1 MPELQLQEGFTH
13 DCNEC
18 QGLCCVAFEIRKDE
32 NFPEHKEEGV
42 PCPQLNL
49 DPQNQADLCKC
60 KVFNAL
66 GKQGRKLCEG
76 YTCMGAG
83 NAVTKFL
90 QELGIHWAMKPQDAD
105 NQEWELM
112 RHNINNAFLFLDY
125 VFYYLYQKHPDNN
138 PARQPA
144 KREMY
149 EAMRKEAQKIANELA
164 LVLEDSSERISC
176 DDWYNNKFKPAMLI
190 ATADANS
197 AYILN
202 KLGKLWYK

>member
-18 QGLCCVAFEIRKDE
+18 QGLCCVAFEINEDE
-32 NFPEHKEEGV
+32 NFPEHKDEGV
-42 PCPQLNL
+42 PCHLLNM
-49 DPQNQADLCKC
+49 DPQNQAALCKC

-66 GKQGRKLCEG
+66 REQGRKLCEG

-90 QELGIHWAMKPQDAD
+90 RELGIHWTMKPQDTD
-105 NQEWELM
+105 DQKWELM
-112 RHNINNAFLFLDY
+112 RHNINNAFLCLDY
-125 VFYYLYQKHPDNN
+125 VFYYLYQQHPDNN

-149 EAMRKEAQKIANELA
+149 EAMRKAAQEIANELA
-164 LVLEDSSERISC
+164 LVLENSSERISC
-176 DDWYNNKFKPAMLI
+176 DDWYNNKFKPAMQI
-190 ATADANS
+190 AAHDANS
-197 AYILN
+197 AYLLN
-202 KLGKLWYK
+202 KLVTKRWW